1 VSPLIVLFG
10 EGMIEERADASF
22 AWGGDV
28 VNTAVYLARQL
39 QHAGVRPE
47 LMTAMGADAGSE
59 AIVAAW
65 AAQGVG
71 VGHVLRDPT
80 RTAGRYKIMISAAG
94 ERTFSYDR
102 ERSAARNFFAHA
114 EADRTL
120 DWAAGADVLYLTG
133 ITLSIFDAAARGRIA
148 ELAHRVRDRGGQV
161 VFDTNYRA
169 LGWPSPAAAWA
180 AIEALGPAITL
191 AMPSSDDDAALRGAA
206 LGGPASPAEIAAAWL
221 ALGPREV
228 VAKLGPDGAYVA
240 NAEGQS
246 AAVPAAVPERI
257 VDTTAAGDSF
267 NAAYIAARLVEGA
280 SMADAASRGAALAAE
295 VIGWPGAIAPPDV
308 GSARPGTRLG
318 ERA

>member
-1 VSPLIVLFG
+1 VGPLIVLFG

-39 QHAGVRPE
+39 RHHRVRPE

-65 AAQGVG
+65 AAQGIG
-71 VGHVLRDPT
+71 VEHVLRDPT
-80 RTAGRYKIMISAAG
+80 RTAGRYKIMISPAG

-102 ERSAARNFFAHA
+102 ERSAARSFFAHA
-114 EADRTL
+114 EADGTL

-133 ITLSIFDAAARGRIA
+133 ITLSIFGEAALGRLA
-148 ELAHRVRDRGGQV
+148 ELARRVRDRGGAV
-161 VFDTNYRA
+161 VFDSNYRA

-191 AMPSSDDDAALRGAA
+191 AMPSSDDHAALRGA
-206 LGGPASPAEIAAAWL
+206 ASPAEIAAAWL

-228 VAKLGPDGAYVA
+228 VVKLGPDGAYAA
-240 NAEGQS
+240 NASGEHV
-246 AAVPAAVPERI
+246 AVPAAVPERI
-257 VDTTAAGDSF
+257 IDTTAAGDSF

-280 SMADAASRGAALAAE
+280 SMAEAARRGAALAAE
-295 VIGWPGAIAPPDV
+295 KIGWPGAIAPPHV
-308 GSARPGTRLG
+308 GARQSSHLG